1 MPKNRSRR
9 EQEDAMEA
17 EFRQQ
22 MLAVVAQ
29 QIEMNTPPSTKR
41 HHRRLMAEGLLDD
54 EACGQIAFVVA
65 MEMAS
70 AGQDGGTAFNPMRF
84 EQALAILPLA
94 DSGNTRLDRFYGLS

>member
-1 MPKNRSRR
+1 MSKKRRRR

-41 HHRRLMAEGLLDD
+41 HHRRLMAEGLQDD
-54 EACGQIAFVVA
+54 EACGQIAFVIA
-65 MEMAS
+65 MEMVS
-70 AGQDGGTAFNPMRF
+70 AGEDGGAVFNPMRF

-94 DSGNTRLDRFYGLS
+94 DDGDTRLDQFYGLS